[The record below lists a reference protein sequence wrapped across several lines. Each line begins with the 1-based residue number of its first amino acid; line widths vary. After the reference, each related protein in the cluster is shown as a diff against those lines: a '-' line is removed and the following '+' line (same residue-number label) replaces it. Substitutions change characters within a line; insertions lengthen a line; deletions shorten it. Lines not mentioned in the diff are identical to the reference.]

1 MVSNESNL
9 SCISSLKDDEGLLYI
24 QPHYKESYR
33 LAIYALL
40 CGGKA
45 AYEDF
50 LQAEQISHFLSEE
63 EILFIL
69 ENAEVPVVEDDMEGR
84 RVGGVEPNPS
94 TYFPVES
101 DEEVPDLDL
110 GWPEVTLDDLD
121 TSISLLFHPPRP
133 NTPTIKEVVRKQI
146 QEAKQVVAIA
156 MDVFT
161 DVDIFKEVI
170 GVTLRGVVV
179 YILLDEAQF
188 GSFHAMSQRVG
199 VNIQDLKNIRVR
211 TVRGQ
216 QYHCQSGM
224 KFHGSLEQ
232 RFILVDCRTV
242 LYGTYS
248 YTWSFEKI
256 NLSMVL
262 VVTGQLVCSYD
273 EEFRRLYARSSIP
286 EALYKE
292 YKSSMEYL
300 LDGVALRSPNSSQL
314 SLHQIHMR
322 SRGMHGLRS
331 AQEDRF
337 GNAVGMARGLSMQD
351 HLHQSHFTDMGHMVR
366 GHSFGAEFQRLN
378 PVTRLKMGTKDIV
391 VPVTPDRP
399 SSSMLVPN
407 RMSHQH
413 IRHQSRY
420 GPDHTLIPFNSETS
434 LHRWKMDTYLNSNVN
449 LDASCDVLSPVTSPY
464 SSRTGL
470 NEHQPHMIHSRPRD
484 IKSRLE
490 EIRQKRLSLQEYNN
504 LRQSQESLRSMYQ
517 SLDRP
522 KFKSSL
528 TQNVEGMSSLEQTN
542 HRESGP
548 SKEDDS
554 HCSRSYF
561 DIQTAPEIKTT
572 TAYDWHEPL
581 SRTSSATHLDEKLKE
596 PSLKYH
602 SGLQRPRTMES
613 LIEIPEE
620 KEGSSNLINSYDGV
634 RLNDRIEDEKKVS
647 TPQAE
652 VTTGNNDSLAK
663 QSGSATAQEKN
674 KSLRS
679 TAETAPQILTTS
691 ASEVKTHQTEKD
703 VMPQRKNSMRTKS
716 SEEKKAS
723 KKEDKSL
730 QRKASL
736 KSQNSSGCRAS
747 PTGKPSTAEHQA
759 SQNSINRSSE
769 SEKPKSSFNFS
780 RLSSHRSSK
789 RKTNQAAEQEQGS
802 QNDLEEQEMTAYES
816 RREKA
821 YSRYEYLLRS
831 SVPLDKAKNDS
842 SYPTYGTAQGGAEK
856 KLGRFMQR
864 VGNLIGKNK

>member
-1 MVSNESNL
+1 MMASNESNL
-9 SCISSLKDDEGLLYI
+9 SCISSLKDDEGPLYI

-40 CGGKA
+40 CGGKT

-69 ENAEVPVVEDDMEGR
+69 ENAEVSVVEDDLDGR
-84 RVGGVEPNPS
+84 RVGVVEPNPS

-273 EEFRRLYARSSIP
+273 EEFRRLYARSTIP

-292 YKSSMEYL
+292 RSSMEYL
-300 LDGVALRSPNSSQL
+300 LDSVALRSPNSSQL
-314 SLHQIHMR
+314 TLHQIHMR
-322 SRGMHGLRS
+322 SRGMHGLRG

-337 GNAVGMARGLSMQD
+337 GNAVGMARGLSVQD
-351 HLHQSHFTDMGHMVR
+351 RLHQSHFTDTGHMVR
-366 GHSFGAEFQRLN
+366 GHSFGADLQRLN
-378 PVTRLKMGTKDIV
+378 PATRLRMGTKDIV
-391 VPVTPDRP
+391 VPVAPDRP
-399 SSSMLVPN
+399 VPMLVPS

-420 GPDHTLIPFNSETS
+420 GPDQNLIPFNSETS
-434 LHRWKMDTYLNSNVN
+434 LHRWKMDTYLNSNMN

-470 NEHQPHMIHSRPRD
+470 NEHQLHMTHMKPRD

-490 EIRQKRLSLQEYNN
+490 EIRQKRLSLQDYNN

-528 TQNVEGMSSLEQTN
+528 TQNMEDTSNLEPTN
-542 HRESGP
+542 HRDPGP
-548 SKEDDS
+548 GKEDDMN
-554 HCSRSYF
+554 CSALYF
-561 DIQTAPEIKTT
+561 DIQTGPELKRT
-572 TAYDWHEPL
+572 TAYDWYEPL

-596 PSLKYH
+596 PSLKYP

-634 RLNDRIEDEKKVS
+634 GLTDRTDEEKKVGA
-647 TPQAE
+647 PQAE
-652 VTTGNNDSLAK
+652 VATRNNDSMAK
-663 QSGSATAQEKN
+663 QSGSAAAQERK
-674 KSLRS
+674 KSLPS
-679 TAETAPQILTTS
+679 SAETAPQILTAST
-691 ASEVKTHQTEKD
+691 SEVKSHRTDKD
-703 VMPQRKNSMRTKS
+703 GIPQRKNSMRMKS
-716 SEEKKAS
+716 SEEKKVS
-723 KKEDKSL
+723 KKEDKTL

-736 KSQNSSGCRAS
+736 KSQNSSGCQSS
-747 PTGKPSTAEHQA
+747 PTGKPSTAEHQP
-759 SQNSINRSSE
+759 SQNSISRSSD

-789 RKTNQAAEQEQGS
+789 RKTNQANEQEQGS
-802 QNDLEEQEMTAYES
+802 QNDLEEQQMTAYES

-842 SYPTYGTAQGGAEK
+842 AYPTYGTPQGGAER